1 MNSFLLLALTAGL
14 LSPVPASALFGE
26 KDGKKVWS
34 SHKIINDRKLD
45 IYRTYDSFTEKA
57 WCSHDRYYYSRDL
70 EFDRAGGFQVS
81 NGYRKDDKSS
91 YIFKSHEG
99 IEIKY
104 GNNKPKPFTNL
115 LGFLTFDDFSKYR
128 TVKLRI
134 KERNW
139 QPTYTINTSEVKKFI
154 KSYKA
159 CERST
164 SK

>member
-1 MNSFLLLALTAGL
+1 MKKLLLLALTTAL
-14 LSPVPASALFGE
+14 LSPTPASAFFVE

-57 WCSHDRYYYSRDL
+57 WCSHAQIDYSGDL

-81 NGYRKDDKSS
+81 NGTKRTEYGGYGKS
-91 YIFKSHEG
+91 FEG

-115 LGFLTFDDFSKYR
+115 LGFLIFDDFKKYR

-134 KERNW
+134 KDM
-139 QPTYTINTSEVKKFI
+139 TIT
-154 KSYKA
+154 
-159 CERST
+159 
-164 SK
+164 